1 VNNRRYSEA
10 WIGGIF
16 ALLAAAVGGSAPF
29 WSPQVFGTDASQRSA
44 DASTP
49 PAVTPAPATP
59 STVPAA
65 NPAPLTGRFQG
76 AAQQDDAGVR
86 SQYRMNITLHPAAI
100 GQPAGTSHY
109 DVQSGSC
116 EGRLTLTQRSSDG
129 TTAQLT
135 EAITTGG
142 CIPYGTV
149 KVTVTSATEVFFEYW
164 GTLHDGGTEYVHATL
179 DRVG

>member
-1 VNNRRYSEA
+1 MNGRRYGSEM
-10 WIGGIF
+10 INGIF
-16 ALLAAAVGGSAPF
+16 ALLAAVVGAVAAV
-29 WSPQVFGTDASQRSA
+29 WAPQVFGDVAPQHSA
-44 DASTP
+44 DAST
-49 PAVTPAPATP
+49 ATAAIPAPATP
-59 STVPAA
+59 STPPAA

-100 GQPAGTSHY
+100 GQSAGTSHY

-129 TTAQLT
+129 TSAQLT
-135 EAITTGG
+135 ETITTGG

-149 KVTVTSATEVFFEYW
+149 KVTATSATQVLFEYW
-164 GTLHDGGTEYVHATL
+164 GTLRNGGTEHVHATL